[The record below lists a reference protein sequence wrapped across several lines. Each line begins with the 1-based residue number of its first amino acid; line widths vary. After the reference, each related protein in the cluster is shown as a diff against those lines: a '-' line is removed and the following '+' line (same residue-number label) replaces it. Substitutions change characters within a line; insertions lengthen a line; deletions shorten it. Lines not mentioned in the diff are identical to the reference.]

1 MKARREKE
9 RGRGGGR
16 ERGKKAGRDSA
27 GEGGGGGPGGRGT
40 CWMWVYIYVCE
51 RICECIYIYIYM
63 DFGYIRIS
71 LDARETGTV
80 DASKISGEGTAW
92 AWLKEHQGQ
101 VMCLPPH
108 QGLRGSHWLACTQQ
122 ALDAREPGL
131 WMLARSLVNQHQK
144 NTLVKW

>member
-1 MKARREKE
+1 
-9 RGRGGGR
+9 
-16 ERGKKAGRDSA
+16 
-27 GEGGGGGPGGRGT
+27 
-40 CWMWVYIYVCE
+40 
-51 RICECIYIYIYM
+51 M

-122 ALDAREPGL
+122 ALDARETGTVD
-131 WMLARSLVNQHQK
+131 AGKKSGESTSEKYTR
-144 NTLVKW
+144 